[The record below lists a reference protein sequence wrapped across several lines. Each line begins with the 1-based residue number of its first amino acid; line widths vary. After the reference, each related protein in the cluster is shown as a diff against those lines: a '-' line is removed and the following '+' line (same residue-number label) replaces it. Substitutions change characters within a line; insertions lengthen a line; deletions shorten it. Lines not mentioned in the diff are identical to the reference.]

1 MKDKKLNRYALMA
14 AVIFFIG
21 TLFPYAYGAAERS
34 LKQLRVLVDVIEFV
48 KENYVERTDTDKL
61 VAGAIRGVVRE
72 LDDFSQYLDP
82 KDYKNLKNDTRGEF
96 GGLGIR
102 LQKKDGFVTVVT
114 PMPGTPA
121 FKAKIMPGDRIIK
134 VNGKDI
140 SAMDLEDAVEIM
152 RGPIGSKVK
161 LSLSRKDASS
171 GEFRPIAD
179 MRLKR
184 ERIVPEVAYFRMLP
198 NKVGYLYMV
207 DFSGHSLEEVKKALT
222 ALKKQ
227 GMSSLVLDLRFNPGG
242 LLSGA
247 VDIAKLF
254 LPADK
259 MIVYTKGR
267 KKEYYQEFKTAV
279 DGDYLNVPM
288 AVLVNQGSASASEIV
303 SGALQD
309 HQRAF
314 VVGQRT
320 FGKASVQQVMP
331 LAGGAGLRLTIARY
345 YTPLGRLIQRDYHN
359 KDKADEGGIRPDVE
373 VVVQADDEIKVFI
386 PYRDVVYT
394 PGEKDPVLE
403 FKEKDPV
410 LDKAVAILTG
420 KETLEAAK
428 AQSEKE
434 AAKRKAEKEKNQEDT
449 NSSET
454 EEADETN
461 K

>member
-1 MKDKKLNRYALMA
+1 MKDKKLNRYALLV
-14 AVIFFIG
+14 AVVFFIG

-48 KENYVERTDTDKL
+48 KENYVEKTDTDRL
-61 VAGAIRGVVRE
+61 ISGAIRGVVGE

-102 LQKKDGFVTVVT
+102 LQKKDGFVTVMT

-121 FKAKIMPGDRIIK
+121 FEARIMPGDRILK
-134 VNGKDI
+134 VDGKDI
-140 SAMDLEDAVEIM
+140 TNMELDEAVEIM
-152 RGPIGSKVK
+152 RGPVGSKVK
-161 LSLSRKDASS
+161 LSLSRKDAAS
-171 GEFRPIAD
+171 GKYQPLPD

-184 ERIVPEVAYFRMLP
+184 EKIVPEVVYSRMLSGQ
-198 NKVGYLYMV
+198 VGYLYMV

-222 ALKKQ
+222 ALQKQ
-227 GMSSLVLDLRFNPGG
+227 GMKTLVLDLRFNPGG

-259 MIVYTKGR
+259 MIVYTQGR
-267 KKEYYQEFKTAV
+267 KKEYYQEFRTAV
-279 DGDYLNVPM
+279 DGAYLNIPM

-309 HQRAF
+309 NERAF

-359 KDKADEGGIRPDVE
+359 KEKSEEGGILPDVE
-373 VVVQADDEIKVFI
+373 VVVRAEDEVKVFT

-394 PGEKDPVLE
+394 PGKKAPVLE
-403 FKEKDPV
+403 FKEKDAV

-420 KETLEAAK
+420 QETLEAAK
-428 AQSEKE
+428 EQSQQA
-434 AAKRKAEKEKNQEDT
+434 AAKRKAEKNKKEKTE
-449 NSSET
+449 SET
-454 EEADETN
+454 SEKEKTE